1 MSIHTAVSEEK
12 KTVTINISGQF
23 NATMHREFRDAYKDS
38 VANPAGYSFIVN
50 LAKTEYMDSSALG
63 MLLLLK
69 EHVGSDA
76 KNVSITQANQTIRDI
91 LEIAKFDTLFT
102 LS

>member
-1 MSIHTAVSEEK
+1 MTINTTVSEEH

-23 NATMHREFRDAYKDS
+23 NASMHREFRNAYKDS
-38 VANPAGYSFIVN
+38 VENPSNYRFIVN
-50 LAKTEYMDSSALG
+50 LAKADYMDSSALG

-69 EHVGSDA
+69 EFVSND
-76 KNVSITQANQTIRDI
+76 KNNVTIAQAPAAIRDI

-102 LS
+102 LD